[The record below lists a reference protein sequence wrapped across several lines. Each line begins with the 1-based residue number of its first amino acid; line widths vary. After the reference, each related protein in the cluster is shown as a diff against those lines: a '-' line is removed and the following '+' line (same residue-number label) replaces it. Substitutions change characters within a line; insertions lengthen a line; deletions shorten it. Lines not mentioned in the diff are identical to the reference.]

1 MLESTIY
8 ILFTSLVLFTVLAW
22 TPRNKPFMEERVF
35 FSVFGMITAFILGVG
50 SISVQTATGAD
61 ALVTTTT
68 ANLAFYWF
76 GWGVLLLIRMLAII
90 AEIYREQTDPATI
103 LDKEERES
111 VWAEQRV
118 DELR

>member
-1 MLESTIY
+1 MLESTVY
-8 ILFTSLVLFTVLAW
+8 ILFTSLVFFTLLAW
-22 TPRNKPFMEERVF
+22 LPKYKPFMEERIF
-35 FSVFGMITAFILGVG
+35 FAVFGMITAFVLGVG
-50 SISVQTATGAD
+50 SISIETATGAD